1 LSSDSVKS
9 ITEKLNIEVIEG
21 SKSGGNANF
30 CHVIKYYNRS
40 TELVHILCDD
50 DIIFPTFY
58 ERHLN
63 AHNNGEFS
71 SSISSRW
78 TASDEGR
85 ILKNSLPI
93 PDVIKSHPNRNISI
107 DSKFIFEST
116 IGSAKNW
123 LGEFSNAVYRSEF
136 AENIISRQISGISY
150 AGLEDLGSFAEG
162 SLSLPICYINEHLG
176 FWRQNADQ
184 FSSQPLGPALKLAFL
199 AYISLNIIGRDLNL
213 IDTTKTQE
221 TIVLVAS
228 NIAHHYR
235 NEADMFEF
243 CNLMREL
250 ISNVPGSEDR
260 FLESWRNRKL
270 FH

>member
-1 LSSDSVKS
+1 LNSDSIKS

-30 CHVIKYYNRS
+30 CHVIKYFNKS
-40 TELVHILCDD
+40 TDLVHILCDD

-136 AENIISRQISGISY
+136 A
-150 AGLEDLGSFAEG
+150 
-162 SLSLPICYINEHLG
+162 
-176 FWRQNADQ
+176 
-184 FSSQPLGPALKLAFL
+184 
-199 AYISLNIIGRDLNL
+199 
-213 IDTTKTQE
+213 
-221 TIVLVAS
+221 
-228 NIAHHYR
+228 
-235 NEADMFEF
+235 
-243 CNLMREL
+243 
-250 ISNVPGSEDR
+250 
-260 FLESWRNRKL
+260 
-270 FH
+270 